1 MIGIILKKELLT
13 YFRSGIFITLAI
25 AIIALIIAA
34 DTLSTQRISAFERE
48 RTAAEFVDKDV
59 WVNQGERNPHAAAHF
74 ARYAFKPLT
83 EFAAFDPGI
92 TDHSGMAL
100 WMEAHNQNPA
110 VFRRIE
116 DMGEAARLAELS
128 PAWIL
133 QYIAPLFIFLILF
146 GAVAGEREAGTLRQM
161 ATSGTGS
168 RLVVVGK
175 LLGAILVFSL
185 ILTPAVL
192 ISIFFNQTHGSA
204 PILSDSSS
212 RFAGLLILYSGFI
225 LTIGALA
232 IGVSALFKEKRNALI
247 LLVGV
252 WALSFMMLPRLGSSL
267 ATTIYP
273 QPDSVTIS
281 QELSKAASAAVSD
294 KTYQAKIQ
302 QEVLAAYDV
311 STVKDLPINY
321 VGYSLQKAE
330 EYAYPLFGEIY
341 SGLDATYQGQERV
354 LDWVSFMS
362 PVIAMKKLSS
372 GLSGTDRIHQKAF
385 TSAVEQHRRETV
397 QLLNGDYMRKGI
409 SSRRYTANE
418 ELWQQVKDFSY
429 TPPRF
434 FSNIQ
439 SYTLSIIL
447 LMFYFLGSF
456 GFAFWAVKRAY
467 ERLAA

>member
-1 MIGIILKKELLT
+1 MIGIILKKELRT

-34 DTLSTQRISAFERE
+34 ATLSSQRISAFERE

-83 EFAAFDPGI
+83 EFATFDPGI

-100 WMEAHNQNPA
+100 WMEAHYQNPA

-161 ATSGTGS
+161 ATSGIGS
-168 RLVVVGK
+168 RAVVIGK
-175 LLGAILVFSL
+175 LLGAILVFAL

-192 ISIFFNQTHGSA
+192 ISVFFNQTHDFA
-204 PILSDSSS
+204 PILPDSPL
-212 RFAGLLILYSGFI
+212 RFAGLLILYCGFTF
-225 LTIGALA
+225 TIGALA

-247 LLVGV
+247 LLVGI
-252 WALSFMMLPRLGSSL
+252 WALSFMMMPRLGSSL

-273 QPDSVTIS
+273 QPETVTIS
-281 QELSKAASAAVSD
+281 QDLSKAATAAGSD
-294 KTYQAKIQ
+294 KVYQVKIQ
-302 QEVLAAYDV
+302 QEALTAYNV
-311 STVKDLPINY
+311 SNVKDLPINY
-321 VGYSLQKAE
+321 VGYTLQKAE
-330 EYAYPLFGEIY
+330 EYSYPLFERIY
-341 SGLDATYQGQERV
+341 SEIEATYQGQEMV

-372 GLSGTDRIHQKAF
+372 GLSGSDRIHQKAF

-397 QLLNGDYMRKGI
+397 QLLNGDYMRKGKG
-409 SSRRYTANE
+409 SMRYAANE

-429 TPPRF
+429 IPPRF
-434 FSNIQ
+434 TSNIQ
-439 SYTLSIIL
+439 SYALSIIL
-447 LMFYFLGSF
+447 LIVYFLGSF
-456 GFAFWAVKRAY
+456 VFAFWAVKRSY
-467 ERLAA
+467 KRLAS